1 MIQMKFK
8 INILAAAII
17 VASLPLSG
25 CFYTSE
31 ISKTRR
37 VIEDEVDADFDT
49 GVVISMGPGLFRT
62 AGWITQFIDDAD
74 AEKASRIAYGIR
86 RIKAGV
92 YPVSYLPDMDELNLP
107 EMKHFRRRGWKVAI
121 KVEDRDEV
129 NWLLYRE
136 RRHRVNDLFVISLTE
151 DELVLARIQGN
162 LDELL
167 NFALI
172 EVEKDGFNSFDFDEF
187 IDL

>member
-1 MIQMKFK
+1 MMNSKLK
-8 INILAAAII
+8 PNTLAVFFIM
-17 VASLPLSG
+17 ASFLLSG

-37 VIEDEVDADFDT
+37 VIENEVDADFQT

-62 AGWITQFIDDAD
+62 AGWITQFVDDAD

-92 YPVSYLPDMDELNLP
+92 YPVSYLPDLDELNLP
-107 EMKHFRRRGWKVAI
+107 EMKHFKRRGWKVAI

-172 EVEKDGFNSFDFDEF
+172 EVEKDGFNSFDFEDF
-187 IDL
+187 IDP